1 MTDVATKLLYGSHPF
16 STLYPSEEVVKE
28 CILSTFDI
36 TEEDLAT
43 RAKIDKEWGPLGEG
57 KQGSLQHFA
66 MKNIRDRRGLM
77 TSELRN
83 EFYRLIDHPK
93 PEDDVDGSKI
103 EAWKEYL
110 CASYK
115 GRPFGEFT
123 FILNMQV
130 LIFFSKVGDTLKVCV
145 NVWL

>member
-1 MTDVATKLLYGSHPF
+1 MTDVATKLLYGSHVF
-16 STLYPSEEVVKE
+16 STLYSSEEVVKE
-28 CILSTFDI
+28 CILSAFDI
-36 TEEDLAT
+36 AEEDIAT
-43 RAKIDKEWGPLGEG
+43 RAKFDKEWGPLGEG

-77 TSELRN
+77 TNELRN

-93 PEDDVDGSKI
+93 REDDVDGSKI

-115 GRPFGEFT
+115 GKLSEKFKP
-123 FILNMQV
+123 ILNMQV
-130 LIFFSKVGDTLKVCV
+130 
-145 NVWL
+145 